1 MSLER
6 DREAAT
12 GGSGGQEPANFSS
25 LISYWAQG
33 QGKPSAQAEQV
44 FTAIQAEI
52 IPRLVLAKQAYRRT
66 RPSPIVSPQPISD
79 AERELFLDHVLR
91 GGAAEA
97 AALAKSMILRG
108 TPIESV
114 FVDLLAWSARRLG
127 EYWTEDLTTFTD
139 VTIGLCRLHEILHQ
153 VSEAGA
159 PSSKQA
165 AIDAHSILVTSA
177 PGDQHVFGALMVAE
191 SFRRDGWI
199 VRCEPG
205 SDADKLRGAVARER
219 FDMVGLSCACDR
231 DRSDLTDTIRIIRKS
246 SINPATVVMVGGRLF
261 SEHPE
266 LAKEV
271 GADLLAHDG
280 VSAVELARNRLANT
294 KGGC

>member
-1 MSLER
+1 MSFER

-12 GGSGGQEPANFSS
+12 GNSGGQEPANFGS
-25 LISYWAQG
+25 LISYWAHG
-33 QGKPSAQAEQV
+33 QGKPSVQAEQV

-52 IPRLVLAKQAYRRT
+52 IPRLVLARQTYQRS
-66 RPSPIVSPQPISD
+66 RPAPIVSPQPISD
-79 AERELFLDHVLR
+79 AEKELFLDHVLR

-97 AALAKSMILRG
+97 AALAKSLIDRG
-108 TPIESV
+108 TPVESV

-127 EYWTEDLTTFTD
+127 EYWTEDRSTFTD
-139 VTIGLCRLHEILHQ
+139 VTIALCRLHEILHQ
-153 VSEAGA
+153 VSEVAA

-165 AIDAHSILVTSA
+165 ALNAHSILVSNA

-191 SFRRDGWI
+191 TFRRDGWI

-205 SDADKLRGAVARER
+205 SDTDKLRRAVASEP

-231 DRSDLTDTIRIIRKS
+231 DRSDLSDTIQTIKQS
-246 SINPATVVMVGGRLF
+246 SLNPGTVIMVGGRLF
-261 SEHPE
+261 SERPE
-266 LAKEV
+266 LATEI

-280 VSAVELARNRLANT
+280 ASAVELARNRLANT